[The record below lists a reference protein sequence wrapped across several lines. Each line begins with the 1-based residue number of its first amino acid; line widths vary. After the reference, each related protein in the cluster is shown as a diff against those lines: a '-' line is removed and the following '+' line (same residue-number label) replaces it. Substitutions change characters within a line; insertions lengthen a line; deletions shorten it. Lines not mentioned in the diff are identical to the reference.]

1 MPQFS
6 YKARS
11 ATGATVESVIDAN
24 DQRSAMDKLKS
35 QKYIVLEIK
44 EIKPNVLLNLLN
56 KLNPIKPSAS
66 AKELVLFSRQF
77 STLVNAGVPIV
88 QGLTILV
95 EQAETPYF
103 KGVLTKIR
111 EDIEQGISITDAM
124 KKHPSAFNELYVSMI
139 KAGEVG
145 GILDTI
151 LERLSTYLEGAEEL
165 KGKVKGALV
174 YPGVIS
180 IVAGGVTLFLLIF
193 VIPTF
198 QGIFSSFG
206 AELPLPTRILIAISE
221 LLRKFWYLVIAI
233 PVAFFWG
240 FGRIRKT
247 ENGLFITDKIS
258 LKIPMIGLLLK
269 KVSIAKFSRT
279 LGTLIK
285 SGVPILQA
293 LDTVAKTS
301 GNKVIEISINSARES
316 IREGERMAEPLKK
329 TAVFP
334 PMVIQMIAIGEET
347 GNLDT
352 MLNKIAD
359 FYDQE
364 VDVTVKGLTSMIEP
378 LIMVGMGLVVGAI
391 VVAMFMPMFEMGNLA
406 SKGG

>member
-6 YKARS
+6 YRARS
-11 ATGATVESVIDAN
+11 SSGAIVESVIEALN
-24 DQRSAMDKLKS
+24 QRLAMDKLKS
-35 QKYIVLEIK
+35 QKFIVMEIK
-44 EIKPNVLLNLLN
+44 EVKTNALLETLK
-56 KLNPIKPSAS
+56 KLNPLKPSVT

-95 EQAETPYF
+95 NQAETPVF
-103 KGVLTKIR
+103 KDIITKIR

-124 KKHPSAFNELYVSMI
+124 KKHPEAFTELYVSMI

-151 LERLSTYLEGAEEL
+151 LERLSGYLEAAEEL

-180 IVAGGVTLFLLIF
+180 CVAGGVTLFLLIF

-198 QGIFSSFG
+198 KGIFASFG
-206 AELPLPTRILIAISE
+206 AELPLPTRVLIKISE
-221 LLRKFWYLVIAI
+221 LLRQFWYLVIAI
-233 PVAFFWG
+233 PVGSLTAFNRF
-240 FGRIRKT
+240 RKT
-247 ENGLFITDKIS
+247 EKGLLLTDTIA
-258 LKIPMIGLLLK
+258 LKIPMVGQLLK
-269 KVSIAKFSRT
+269 KVAIAKFART

-301 GNKVIEISINSARES
+301 GNKVIEIAINSAKQS
-316 IREGERMAEPLKK
+316 IREGERMAEPLRK

-334 PMVIQMIAIGEET
+334 PMVIQMISIGEET

-364 VDVTVKGLTSMIEP
+364 VDVMVKGLTSMMEP

-391 VVAMFMPMFEMGNLA
+391 VIAMFMPMFELGSLA
-406 SKGG
+406 DKG

>member
-1 MPQFS
+1 MPQFK

-11 ATGATVESVIDAN
+11 ATGALVEAVMDAA
-24 DQRSAMDKLKS
+24 DQRLAMDKLRN
-35 QKYIVLEIK
+35 QKYIIMEIK
-44 EIKPNVLLNLLN
+44 EIKANPLLDLLK
-56 KLNPIKPSAS
+56 KLNPLKPHVS

-95 EQAETPYF
+95 DQAESPVF
-103 KGVLTKIR
+103 KGVITKIR

-124 KKHPSAFNELYVSMI
+124 KKHPEAFTELYVSMI
-139 KAGEVG
+139 RAGEVG

-151 LERLSTYLEGAEEL
+151 LERLSSYLESAEEL

-174 YPGVIS
+174 YPGVITC
-180 IVAGGVTLFLLIF
+180 VAGGVTLFLLIF

-206 AELPLPTRILIAISE
+206 AELPLPTRVLIGISV
-221 LLRKFWYLVIAI
+221 LLRKFWYLVISFPFMA
-233 PVAFFWG
+233 FWG
-240 FGRIRKT
+240 FQRIRKT
-247 ENGLFITDKIS
+247 EKGLFITDQLS
-258 LKIPMIGLLLK
+258 LKLPLIGMLLK

-301 GNKVIEISINSARES
+301 GNKVIEKAIDSAKQS
-316 IREGERMAEPLKK
+316 IREGERMAEPLRK

-334 PMVIQMIAIGEET
+334 AMVIQMISIGEET

-391 VVAMFMPMFEMGNLA
+391 VLAMFLPMFELGSLA

>member
-1 MPQFS
+1 ME
-6 YKARS
+6 A
-11 ATGATVESVIDAN
+11 GN
-24 DQRSAMDKLKS
+24 QRLAMDKLKN
-35 QKYIVLEIK
+35 QKYIVTEIK
-44 EIKPNVLLNLLN
+44 EIKPNAIADLI
-56 KLNPIKPSAS
+56 KKFNPLKPHVS

-95 EQAETPYF
+95 DQAETPVF
-103 KGVLTKIR
+103 KNVITKIR

-124 KKHPSAFNELYVSMI
+124 RKHPEAFTELYVSMI

-174 YPGVIS
+174 YPGVICC
-180 IVAGGVTLFLLIF
+180 VAGSVTLFLLIF

-206 AELPLPTRILIAISE
+206 AELPLPTRVLIGISE
-221 LLRKFWYLVIAI
+221 LLRQFWYILISA
-233 PVAFFWG
+233 PFAAFWG
-240 FGRIRKT
+240 FKRFRNT
-247 ENGLFITDKIS
+247 EKGLLLTDSIA
-258 LKIPMIGLLLK
+258 LKIPLVGMLLK
-269 KVSIAKFSRT
+269 KVSVAKFSRT

-301 GNKVIEISINSARES
+301 GNKVIEIAIDSAKQS

-329 TAVFP
+329 TRVFP
-334 PMVIQMIAIGEET
+334 PMVIQMISIGEET

-391 VVAMFMPMFEMGNLA
+391 VLAMFMPMFELGSLA

>member
-11 ATGATVESVIDAN
+11 SSGAMVESVIDAP
-24 DQRSAMDKLKS
+24 DQRLAMDKLKN
-35 QKYIVLEIK
+35 QKFIVTDIRELK
-44 EIKPNVLLNLLN
+44 SNALLDFLS
-56 KLNPIKPSAS
+56 KLNPLKPSVS

-95 EQAETPYF
+95 NQAETPVF
-103 KGVLTKIR
+103 KKVITKIR

-124 KKHPSAFNELYVSMI
+124 RKHPEAFTELYVSMI

-151 LERLSTYLEGAEEL
+151 LERLSGYLEAAEEL

-180 IVAGGVTLFLLIF
+180 CVAGGVTLFLLIF

-198 QGIFSSFG
+198 QGIFASFG
-206 AELPLPTRILIAISE
+206 AELPLPTRILITISE
-221 LLRKFWYLVIAI
+221 LLRQFWYLLIII
-233 PVAFFWG
+233 PVGG
-240 FGRIRKT
+240 FMGFKRFRKT
-247 ENGLFITDKIS
+247 EKGLLLTDRIS
-258 LKIPMIGLLLK
+258 LKIPMVGLLLK

-301 GNKVIEISINSARES
+301 GNKVIEIAINSAKQS
-316 IREGERMAEPLKK
+316 IKEGERMAEPLRK
-329 TAVFP
+329 TGVFP
-334 PMVIQMIAIGEET
+334 PMVIQMISIGEET

-364 VDVTVKGLTSMIEP
+364 VDVMVKGLTSMMEP

-391 VVAMFMPMFEMGNLA
+391 VLAMFMPMFELGSLA